1 MRLSNNVAAASGR
14 HRAFQG
20 FWGLIAVL
28 MLIVALPVRGE
39 QLTLNLK
46 EADIGS
52 VIETVSKMT
61 GRNFIVDPRV
71 KGKITVISSEPMS
84 ADEIYE
90 VFLSILNVHGFAA
103 VPSDGVIKIVPEANA
118 KQDSIPTVTPGQP
131 GMGDQYVTRVIK
143 VENVAAAQ
151 LVPIL
156 RPLLPQQGHLAAM
169 PSANVLVASAGA
181 ANLQRLVEIIKRV
194 DRSSDG
200 ELEMVRLEHASAS
213 EVARVLTSLQQGADK
228 QAGGATSFVAD
239 ERTNSII
246 ISGAA
251 NRLQLRAIISHLDT
265 PMDAGGNTEV
275 IYLRYANAAEVTTV
289 LEGISATLGPAGG
302 EAQNAGEQEVT
313 IRAHEQTNAVVIN
326 ATPDVMR
333 SLKSVIARLDIRRAQ
348 VYVEAVIA
356 EIRTDDQKRLGIQW
370 AYDGSPDNGPVGLV
384 NFPSAGNASLS
395 SVAGTAAAGGVP
407 SPPGL
412 LAAVGDTASD
422 GSRGGALLHAITSNT
437 NANILSTP
445 TLVTLDN
452 EEAEIVVGQNVPFVT
467 GSYTST
473 GGDSTDPFQ
482 TIEREDVGLTLS
494 VKPQINEGNAVR
506 LELSQEVSSVST
518 ATGATDLITDKRSLK
533 TTVMVDDGQ
542 VVVLGGLVDE
552 QLDVGKDKVPGL
564 GDIPGLG
571 WLFKYESTTKVKRNL
586 MIFLRPVILRT
597 EEQNAAIANA
607 KYTFIRDRQ
616 QDVREAGLSL
626 MADEAS
632 PLLPEYEDFMELPP
646 PFEVWK
652 EGPRSELRPPD
663 ENLKIDGNT

>member
-1 MRLSNNVAAASGR
+1 MVVFLLV
-14 HRAFQG
+14 
-20 FWGLIAVL
+20 
-28 MLIVALPVRGE
+28 VALPVRGE

-71 KGKITVISSEPMS
+71 KGKITVISSEPMN

-131 GMGDQYVTRVIK
+131 GTGDQYVTRVIK

-181 ANLQRLVEIIKRV
+181 ANLQRLVEIIRRV

-200 ELEMVRLEHASAS
+200 ELEVIRLDHASAS
-213 EVARVLTSLQQGADK
+213 EVARVLTSLQQGADN
-228 QAGGATSFVAD
+228 QAGGAASFVAD

-246 ISGAA
+246 ISGGA
-251 NRLQLRAIISHLDT
+251 NRLQLRAIVSHLDT

-289 LEGISATLGPAGG
+289 LEGISATLGRTGG
-302 EAQNAGEQEVT
+302 EAKNAREQEVT
-313 IRAHEQTNAVVIN
+313 IRAHEQTNAIVIN

-333 SLKSVIARLDIRRAQ
+333 SLKSVISRLDIRRAQ

-395 SVAGTAAAGGVP
+395 SVAGTVAAGGIP

-412 LAAVGDTASD
+412 LAAVGDTASN
-422 GSRGGALLHAITSNT
+422 GTRGGALLHAITSNT

-467 GSYTST
+467 GSFTST

-482 TIEREDVGLTLS
+482 TIERQDVGLTLS

-518 ATGATDLITDKRSLK
+518 ATGASDLITDKRSLR

-597 EEQNAAIANA
+597 KEQNAAITNA
-607 KYTFIRDRQ
+607 KYTFIRDKQ
-616 QDVREAGLSL
+616 QAVRDEGLSL
-626 MADEAS
+626 MADDAS

-652 EGPRSELRPPD
+652 EGPGARPPEED
-663 ENLKIDGNT
+663 FKADGDT